1 MFGPVDYIVHI
12 NDLETRLPLYKYV
25 DGSTEWEV
33 CSTSVVAPHVKP
45 RGLSPDSGALPGATS
60 AVDSQI
66 QQTATATVEW

>member
-25 DGSTEWEV
+25 DDTTEWEV
-33 CSTSVVAPHVKP
+33 Y
-45 RGLSPDSGALPGATS
+45 SPS

-66 QQTATATVEW
+66 QQTATETVEL